1 MKSSVPKIL
10 NFATFLALS
19 VVCSILLS
27 EIIKILKLFWVQIFF
42 MFWIMLAQ
50 IGHKLALLY
59 NNDDFCAREYG

>member
-1 MKSSVPKIL
+1 MKSSVLEIL

-27 EIIKILKLFWVQIFF
+27 EIIKMAKLFLVQMFF

-50 IGHKLALLY
+50 IVHKLPVLY
-59 NNDDFCAREYG
+59 NNDDFCAKEYG